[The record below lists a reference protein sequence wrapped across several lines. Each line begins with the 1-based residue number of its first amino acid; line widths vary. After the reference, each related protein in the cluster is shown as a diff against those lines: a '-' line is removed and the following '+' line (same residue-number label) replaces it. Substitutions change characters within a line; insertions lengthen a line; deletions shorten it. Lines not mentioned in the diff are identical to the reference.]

1 MPQFSVNNLH
11 NIELDHSEYTAITD
25 HFPNNRCTYKNFFL
39 KLKET
44 FTNNNDFL
52 LISNESKWKYQI
64 TLCMKEN
71 VTSYGIYKTGTT
83 SNEIFRILPP
93 REKNSGSAH
102 ELSIL
107 CILPMI
113 IVEKPHSLCD
123 SFWHFLFCFFIK
135 KYRRCG

>member
-93 REKNSGSAH
+93 REKKFWICAWTIYIMHPAH
-102 ELSIL
+102 DNRG
-107 CILPMI
+107 
-113 IVEKPHSLCD
+113 KT
-123 SFWHFLFCFFIK
+123 SFVMRFFLTFFVLFL
-135 KYRRCG
+135 Y